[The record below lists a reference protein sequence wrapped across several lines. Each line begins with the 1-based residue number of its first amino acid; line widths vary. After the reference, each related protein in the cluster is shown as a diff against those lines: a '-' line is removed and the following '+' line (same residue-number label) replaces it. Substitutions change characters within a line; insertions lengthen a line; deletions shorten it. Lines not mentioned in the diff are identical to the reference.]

1 MQIDETY
8 SDITEQEADFLITL
22 YETIRELVYQGSK
35 VTLVR
40 LGYELDISTKELSDY
55 LFDIVRIVD
64 RIEEEVRQK
73 DN

>member
-1 MQIDETY
+1 MRIDDTY

-22 YETIRELVYQGSK
+22 YETIRELVYQGNK

>member
-1 MQIDETY
+1 MRIDDTY

-22 YETIRELVYQGSK
+22 YETIRELVYQRNK

-40 LGYELDISTKELSDY
+40 LGYELNISTKELSDY

>member
-1 MQIDETY
+1 MPLDETY
-8 SDITEQEADFLITL
+8 NEITSAEADFLISL
-22 YETIRELVYQGSK
+22 YEHIRELILNDEK

-40 LGYELDISTKELSDY
+40 LGYELNIKSEELSDY

-64 RIEEEVRQK
+64 HIENEVRQK

>member
-8 SDITEQEADFLITL
+8 SEITSQEADFLISM
-22 YETIRELVYQGSK
+22 YEKIRELIVSGNK

-40 LGYELDISTKELSDY
+40 LGYELDISTAELSDY

-64 RIEEEVRQK
+64 RIEEEIR
-73 DN
+73 